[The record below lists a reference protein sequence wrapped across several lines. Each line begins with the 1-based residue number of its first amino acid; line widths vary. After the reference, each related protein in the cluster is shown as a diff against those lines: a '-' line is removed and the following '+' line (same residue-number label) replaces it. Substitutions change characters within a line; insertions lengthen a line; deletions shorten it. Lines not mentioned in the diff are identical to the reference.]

1 MGKDEPTLNT
11 INDVFHQH
19 DIDWGVSVTH
29 KFGDATEFA
38 RQAAT
43 EGFDIVAGYGG
54 DGTQH
59 VIANGIIGTE
69 AIMGVLPGGTGNG
82 FANELGTP
90 NKLRPALELLC
101 TDHKP
106 RHVDVV

>member
-38 RQAAT
+38 CQAAT

-54 DGTQH
+54 NDGYFIQRLNVGIEPKEQTTRESKDKYGTSAYAIDSFHRAQH
-59 VIANGIIGTE
+59 IKGRRFGQFIDC
-69 AIMGVLPGGTGNG
+69 
-82 FANELGTP
+82 
-90 NKLRPALELLC
+90 R
-101 TDHKP
+101 
-106 RHVDVV
+106 

>member
-54 DGTQH
+54 DGTQMSN
-59 VIANGIIGTE
+59 IYKEN
-69 AIMGVLPGGTGNG
+69 TG
-82 FANELGTP
+82 
-90 NKLRPALELLC
+90 
-101 TDHKP
+101 
-106 RHVDVV
+106 